1 MTNGSFVN
9 KPNLSDAS
17 VLYFEYVLSFEWIY
31 TFNLDG
37 RWKHFIRYRN

>member
-17 VLYFEYVLSFEWIY
+17 VNVSSILRE
-31 TFNLDG
+31 
-37 RWKHFIRYRN
+37 

>member
-17 VLYFEYVLSFEWIY
+17 VNVNSILRE
-31 TFNLDG
+31 
-37 RWKHFIRYRN
+37 